1 MTANE
6 QIEKQAKH
14 IADAIVDLVERTDGP
29 VTFTQIER
37 EVEGFATNERSSW
50 AYELGER
57 PGQPV
62 ALIWDGMSE
71 AGAAALRQAMCER
84 RVAIQIVTPDLYF
97 DRFPEDEKWTPLV
110 LLPVRAANL
119 DGFRWHMRAP
129 EAYLDPTDPFF
140 PFLKKNYR
148 FLTPGPVRSTA
159 DRFSPP
165 KGDMSVLDC
174 PNNGSPLT

>member
-1 MTANE
+1 MTSNE
-6 QIEKQAKH
+6 QIEKQASH

-37 EVEGFATNERSSW
+37 EVEGFATNEPSSW

-57 PGQPV
+57 PGQP
-62 ALIWDGMSE
+62 ALVVWDGMSE
-71 AGAAALRQAMCER
+71 AGAAALRQVMRER
-84 RVAIQIVTPDLYF
+84 RVAVQIVTPDLYL
-97 DRFPEDEKWTPLV
+97 DRFLEDEKWIPLV

-119 DGFRWHMRAP
+119 DGLRWHMRAP
-129 EAYLDPTDPFF
+129 ETYLDPTDPF
-140 PFLKKNYR
+140 LKENFR

-165 KGDMSVLDC
+165 Y
-174 PNNGSPLT
+174 